1 MIEQL
6 AERVNGNAELVRR
19 GRFLTTEFLVEVGE
33 QGYLVR
39 VAEGRIAE
47 VTAGPFVMRS
57 WAFALRAPQDAW
69 QKFWQ
74 PVPPPGFND
83 LIALLKYK
91 RLRLEGDVRTF
102 MTHLR
107 YFKDVMGSLRN
118 EGAGS

>member
-1 MIEQL
+1 VIEHL
-6 AERVNGNAELVRR
+6 AERVNSDADLVRR
-19 GRFLTTEFLVEVGE
+19 GRFLTTDFLVEIGD

-39 VAEGRIAE
+39 VTEGRIAE
-47 VTAGPFVMRS
+47 VIKGPFVMRS

-107 YFKDVMGSLRN
+107 YFKDVMGVLRN
-118 EGAGS
+118 GGEGS

>member
-19 GRFLTTEFLVEVGE
+19 GRFLTTDFLVEVGD

-47 VTAGPFVMRS
+47 VIKGPFVMRS

-69 QKFWQ
+69 QKFWR

-107 YFKDVMGSLRN
+107 YFKDVLGALRS
-118 EGAGS
+118 EGGDS